1 MAKRKGRQ
9 RATAA
14 IEEAVAPLVPPG
26 AGDHA
31 MLRKIFTL
39 FVLPKLIAYL
49 GRRGSRPRPG
59 RTY

>member
-1 MAKRKGRQ
+1 
-9 RATAA
+9 
-14 IEEAVAPLVPPG
+14 
-26 AGDHA
+26 

-39 FVLPKLIAYL
+39 FVLPRLIAYL